1 MGSFKE
7 LGDLLRDAKGT
18 IKEIQT
24 TANDIKGQSIAKK
37 SSAAILQFP
46 VIMSRSINVDTAS
59 SVVKALERQYATFV
73 QMVIALNPVI
83 DWDKHKNVEDYVRTL
98 HQNNPTPIDLIESCI
113 NVYSDEELGLRMI
126 MSLNEGCSG
135 QVLQANRQQLICVE
149 DCLNQNKLN
158 DLYKPAQITLER
170 ANASL
175 DYFILSEAKHRP
187 KKNNGKTTYKSLDE
201 FGKAYQQMQQ
211 GKNPQPNAEGPH
223 VSMQS
228 GGGGVVDNPVA
239 NQQPS
244 VNDSTVI
251 NGNATA
257 NTTKFNPKTYGANR
271 NPYNKEIEDV
281 FRQYGKHV
289 KVDATNYKGG
299 MLVGANSAE
308 NNPKLHEELRKVDS
322 KYGRQYSKTLYQ
334 NNTTNNSGAIK
345 PDYDAVVTTDDNGK
359 VHISSKSADI
369 KSKQDPKVDDP
380 TVVNGKATANS
391 PNKGNKNSNGP
402 KERPREDV
410 AAAQARANAEN
421 EKRKKEAEAAE
432 LKMHIEKDNQI
443 NRARTSVKLSDNDI
457 KKCNELVPTTL
468 SVSVQQ
474 IKGNNFGTM
483 LNFVLGV
490 KGVMHPVNSEEMVS
504 NLLDGYKSGNK
515 FFNFLR
521 WTSGEISFFKDLL
534 FNIDGIKEDVVKKH
548 NKGSHWWT
556 TLKRNRTL
564 ARTKNAI
571 GNITKGKNR
580 ILPNATI
587 VCSMEEVMEIQDVYG
602 VDLMEVRNV
611 LKLMDRYFLLGFVV
625 VDESQELCYFIFDGE
640 RDYQALSFKG
650 LERENNNKND
660 FKDIYKMINSGRL

>member
-7 LGDLLRDAKGT
+7 LGEMLRDAKGT
-18 IKEIQT
+18 IKEIQA
-24 TANDIKGQSIAKK
+24 TASDIKGQSIAKK

-83 DWDKHKNVEDYVRTL
+83 DWNEHKNVEDYVRTL
-98 HQNNPTPIDLIESCI
+98 HQNNPTPMDLIESCI

-126 MSLNEGCSG
+126 TSLNEGCNG
-135 QVLQANRQQLICVE
+135 QVLQANKQQLICVE
-149 DCLNQNKLN
+149 DYLNQNKLN

-201 FGKAYQQMQQ
+201 FGKAYQQIQQ
-211 GKNPQPNAEGPH
+211 GENPQSNAEGPH

-239 NQQPS
+239 NQQPN
-244 VNDSTVI
+244 VNDS
-251 NGNATA
+251 
-257 NTTKFNPKTYGANR
+257 
-271 NPYNKEIEDV
+271 
-281 FRQYGKHV
+281 
-289 KVDATNYKGG
+289 
-299 MLVGANSAE
+299 
-308 NNPKLHEELRKVDS
+308 
-322 KYGRQYSKTLYQ
+322 
-334 NNTTNNSGAIK
+334 
-345 PDYDAVVTTDDNGK
+345 
-359 VHISSKSADI
+359 
-369 KSKQDPKVDDP
+369 
-380 TVVNGKATANS
+380 TVVNGKATVNS
-391 PNKGNKNSNGP
+391 PNKRNENSNGP
-402 KERPREDV
+402 KERPNEDV
-410 AAAQARANAEN
+410 SAAQARANVEN
-421 EKRKKEAEAAE
+421 EKRKKEANAAE
-432 LKMHIEKDNQI
+432 LKMNIEKDNQL

-474 IKGNNFGTM
+474 IKGDNFGTM
-483 LNFVLGV
+483 LNFVLGI

-611 LKLMDRYFLLGFVV
+611 LRLMDRYFLLGFVV

>member
-7 LGDLLRDAKGT
+7 LGEMLRDAKGT
-18 IKEIQT
+18 IKEIQA
-24 TANDIKGQSIAKK
+24 TASDIKGQSIAKK

-83 DWDKHKNVEDYVRTL
+83 DWNEHKNIEDYVRTL
-98 HQNNPTPIDLIESCI
+98 HQNNPTPMDLIESCI

-126 MSLNEGCSG
+126 TSLNEGCNG
-135 QVLQANRQQLICVE
+135 QVLQANKQQLICVE
-149 DCLNQNKLN
+149 DYLNQNKLN

-201 FGKAYQQMQQ
+201 FGKAYQQIQQ
-211 GKNPQPNAEGPH
+211 GNNPQPNAEGPH

-239 NQQPS
+239 NQQPN
-244 VNDSTVI
+244 VNDS
-251 NGNATA
+251 
-257 NTTKFNPKTYGANR
+257 
-271 NPYNKEIEDV
+271 
-281 FRQYGKHV
+281 
-289 KVDATNYKGG
+289 
-299 MLVGANSAE
+299 
-308 NNPKLHEELRKVDS
+308 
-322 KYGRQYSKTLYQ
+322 
-334 NNTTNNSGAIK
+334 
-345 PDYDAVVTTDDNGK
+345 
-359 VHISSKSADI
+359 
-369 KSKQDPKVDDP
+369 

-391 PNKGNKNSNGP
+391 PNKRNENSNGP
-402 KERPREDV
+402 KERPNEDV
-410 AAAQARANAEN
+410 SAAQARANVEN
-421 EKRKKEAEAAE
+421 EKRKKEADAAE
-432 LKMHIEKDNQI
+432 LKMNIEKDNQI

-474 IKGNNFGTM
+474 IKGDNFGTM
-483 LNFVLGV
+483 LNFVLGI

-504 NLLDGYKSGNK
+504 NLLDGYKAGNK

-521 WTSGEISFFKDLL
+521 WTSGEITFFKDLL

-611 LKLMDRYFLLGFVV
+611 LRLMDRYFLLGFVV

>member
-239 NQQPS
+239 NQQPN
-244 VNDSTVI
+244 VNDSTVV
-251 NGNATA
+251 NGKATA
-257 NTTKFNPKTYGANR
+257 GK
-271 NPYNKEIEDV
+271 NK
-281 FRQYGKHV
+281 
-289 KVDATNYKGG
+289 
-299 MLVGANSAE
+299 
-308 NNPKLHEELRKVDS
+308 
-322 KYGRQYSKTLYQ
+322 KYE
-334 NNTTNNSGAIK
+334 K
-345 PDYDAVVTTDDNGK
+345 PDYDAVVTTDANGK

-369 KSKQDPKVDDP
+369 KSKQDPNVDDP

-391 PNKGNKNSNGP
+391 PNKGNKNSNRP
-402 KERPREDV
+402 KERLNEDV
-410 AAAQARANAEN
+410 AAAQAHANAEN

>member
-7 LGDLLRDAKGT
+7 LGELLRDAKGT
-18 IKEIQT
+18 IKEIQAA
-24 TANDIKGQSIAKK
+24 ANDIKGQSIAKK
-37 SSAAILQFP
+37 SSSAILQFP

-83 DWDKHKNVEDYVRTL
+83 DWNEHKTVEDYIKTL

-126 MSLNEGCSG
+126 TSLNEGCNG

-149 DCLNQNKLN
+149 DYLNQNKLN

-201 FGKAYQQMQQ
+201 FGKAYQQIQQ
-211 GKNPQPNAEGPH
+211 GENPQPNTEGPN
-223 VSMQS
+223 VSIQS

-239 NQQPS
+239 NQQPN
-244 VNDSTVI
+244 VNDS
-251 NGNATA
+251 
-257 NTTKFNPKTYGANR
+257 
-271 NPYNKEIEDV
+271 
-281 FRQYGKHV
+281 
-289 KVDATNYKGG
+289 
-299 MLVGANSAE
+299 
-308 NNPKLHEELRKVDS
+308 
-322 KYGRQYSKTLYQ
+322 
-334 NNTTNNSGAIK
+334 
-345 PDYDAVVTTDDNGK
+345 
-359 VHISSKSADI
+359 
-369 KSKQDPKVDDP
+369 

-391 PNKGNKNSNGP
+391 PGKRNKNSNGP
-402 KERPREDV
+402 KERPNEDV
-410 AAAQARANAEN
+410 AAAQARANVEN
-421 EKRKKEAEAAE
+421 EKRQKEAEAAA
-432 LKMHIEKDNQI
+432 LKMNIEKDNQI

-474 IKGNNFGTM
+474 IKGDNFGTM
-483 LNFVLGV
+483 LNFILGV

-504 NLLDGYKSGNK
+504 NLLDGYKSGNR

-602 VDLMEVRNV
+602 MDLMEVRNV

>member
-7 LGDLLRDAKGT
+7 LGELLRDAKGT
-18 IKEIQT
+18 IKEIQAA
-24 TANDIKGQSIAKK
+24 ANDIKGQSIAKK
-37 SSAAILQFP
+37 SSSAILQFP

-83 DWDKHKNVEDYVRTL
+83 DWNEHKTVEDYIKTL

-126 MSLNEGCSG
+126 TSLNEGCNG

-149 DCLNQNKLN
+149 DYLNQNKLN

-201 FGKAYQQMQQ
+201 FGKAYQQIQQ
-211 GKNPQPNAEGPH
+211 GENPQPNTEGPN
-223 VSMQS
+223 VSIQS

-239 NQQPS
+239 NQQPN
-244 VNDSTVI
+244 VNDS
-251 NGNATA
+251 
-257 NTTKFNPKTYGANR
+257 
-271 NPYNKEIEDV
+271 
-281 FRQYGKHV
+281 
-289 KVDATNYKGG
+289 
-299 MLVGANSAE
+299 
-308 NNPKLHEELRKVDS
+308 
-322 KYGRQYSKTLYQ
+322 
-334 NNTTNNSGAIK
+334 
-345 PDYDAVVTTDDNGK
+345 
-359 VHISSKSADI
+359 
-369 KSKQDPKVDDP
+369 

-391 PNKGNKNSNGP
+391 PGKRNKNSNGP
-402 KERPREDV
+402 KERPNEDV
-410 AAAQARANAEN
+410 AAAQARANVEN
-421 EKRKKEAEAAE
+421 EKRQKEAEAAA
-432 LKMHIEKDNQI
+432 LKMNIEKDNQI

-474 IKGNNFGTM
+474 IKGDNFGTM
-483 LNFVLGV
+483 LNFILGV

-602 VDLMEVRNV
+602 MDLMEVRNV